1 MKNLKIKR
9 IDPCREILQIDAT
22 EFEGRI
28 FYSTDIHGHFDLLHE
43 KFREVGFD
51 SEKDILILGGDCTD
65 RGPDSKYVLDYLD
78 EPWIYSVRG
87 NHEEMVISY
96 IESISPD
103 YPEGERQP
111 FEMLYFN
118 GGAWFFDLTVAQEMR
133 IYETFKSLPLAIELI
148 TRKETIGIIHAQCPY
163 NNWNEFK
170 KMTNPELEFNGYATA
185 QWARTN
191 YDRQWQ
197 QTVKGVDRLLVGHSP
212 TDSGEVEILGNTWY
226 SDLGS
231 FFRNKISFLEI
242 SSC

>member
-1 MKNLKIKR
+1 MRNLKIER
-9 IDPCREILQIDAT
+9 IDPCKEILQIDAR

-43 KFREVGFD
+43 KFKEVGFD

-78 EPWIYSVRG
+78 EPWIYSIRG
-87 NHEEMVISY
+87 NHEELLIGAYEEEFRGWSTNCL
-96 IESISPD
+96 IT
-103 YPEGERQP
+103 
-111 FEMLYFN
+111 N
-118 GGAWFFDLTVAQEMR
+118 GGVWVCDVDEQKLKT
-133 IYETFKSLPLAIELI
+133 IYQTFKSLPLAIELI
-148 TRKETIGIIHAQCPY
+148 TKKETIGIIHAQCPF
-163 NNWNEFK
+163 NDWNEFK

-212 TDSGEVEILGNTWY
+212 TDSGEVEILGNVWY

-242 SSC
+242 S